1 MSPTSPSSRRRLAV
15 LPLALCAILFVAVV
29 IKVTNH
35 QPETSPAAPDTAASK
50 APATSTQVAA
60 APEQVALRPLPV
72 TRSSAA
78 HEWTDA
84 DATQPVVI
92 EKIAHN
98 PDEFMRLVEENDRI
112 KRRQL
117 VYRSQ
122 PAWELVEQSRAT
134 GEPVRALTLP
144 GLDGQEVQVEVTGT
158 DLDPSGLSG
167 TFSGHVAGNQ
177 KSLVT
182 LAFIRGR
189 EAFTVVSP
197 DDGVFL
203 QGHPR
208 EPGEIL
214 VASFDPDKYLN
225 VPGAESL
232 KNLPTLPSK

>member
-1 MSPTSPSSRRRLAV
+1 MSQTSPPSRRRRAV
-15 LPLALCAILFVAVV
+15 LPLALCAILLVAVA

-35 QPETSPAAPDTAASK
+35 QPEASPTPTPEAASK
-50 APATSTQVAA
+50 APASSGQVTTT
-60 APEQVALRPLPV
+60 PEKVALRPLPV
-72 TRSSAA
+72 SRSSAA

-84 DATQPVVI
+84 DATQTVVI

-134 GEPVRALTLP
+134 GEPVRNLTLP

-208 EPGEIL
+208 EAGEIL
-214 VASFDPDKYLN
+214 VASFDPDKYLS

-232 KNLPTLPSK
+232 KTLPTAPTK

>member
-1 MSPTSPSSRRRLAV
+1 MSQPSSSSHRRVAA
-15 LPLALCAILFVAVV
+15 LPLALCAILLVAVAV
-29 IKVTNH
+29 KVAD
-35 QPETSPAAPDTAASK
+35 QRPEAPVSPAATASRVQAPSGQAAS
-50 APATSTQVAA
+50 APQEV
-60 APEQVALRPLPV
+60 VRRPLPV
-72 TRSSAA
+72 SRSSAV

-84 DATQPVVI
+84 DATLPVVI

-112 KRRQL
+112 ERRQL
-117 VYRSQ
+117 VYRSE
-122 PAWELVEQSRAT
+122 PAWELVEKARAT
-134 GEPVRALTLP
+134 GEPVRTLTLP
-144 GLDGQEVQVEVTGT
+144 GLDGQEVQVEVTRV

-167 TFSGHVAGNQ
+167 TFSGHVSGRQ
-177 KSLVT
+177 TSLVT

-214 VASFDPDKYLN
+214 VASFDPEEYLN
-225 VPGAESL
+225 VPGAEAL
-232 KNLPTLPSK
+232 KTLPVIPSK

>member
-1 MSPTSPSSRRRLAV
+1 MSQTSPSPRRRTAV
-15 LPLALCAILFVAVV
+15 LPLALCAILLVGVA
-29 IKVTNH
+29 IKVANH
-35 QPETSPAAPDTAASK
+35 QPEASPAPTPTVASK
-50 APATSTQVAA
+50 AAASPAQITAT
-60 APEQVALRPLPV
+60 PEQVTLRPLPV
-72 TRSSAA
+72 SRSSAA

-84 DATQPVVI
+84 DATQPLVI

-98 PDEFMRLVEENDRI
+98 SDEFMRLVDENDRI

-122 PAWELVEQSRAT
+122 PAWELVEQSRAS
-134 GEPVRALTLP
+134 GKPVRSLTLP

-208 EPGEIL
+208 EAGEVL